1 MNKLVIAISSV
12 LALGAATSAQAQT
25 GQITFNG
32 EVTAVTCQVSFP
44 GAGGTASDPVVTLP
58 KVAATSLTTAG
69 QTAGKTP
76 VTLQVGSAATPC
88 TAATVAL
95 ELNPNRNAPV
105 NTAGRLTNTLTTG
118 QALNVS
124 IGLRDDNDQPIN
136 LATPWSSQRFAPVAG
151 VVSIP
156 FAAEYTAEGA
166 ATAGQVSSAV
176 QYTIDYN

>member
-25 GQITFNG
+25 GLITFNG
-32 EVTAVTCQVSFP
+32 EVTAVTCEVTFP
-44 GAGGTASDPVVTLP
+44 GAGGTADNPVVTLP
-58 KVAATSLTTAG
+58 KVAATSLTAAG

-95 ELNPNRNAPV
+95 ELNPSRNAQV
-105 NTAGRLTNTLTTG
+105 NAAGRLLNTLTVDNAT
-118 QALNVS
+118 NVTV
-124 IGLRDDNDQPIN
+124 GLRDGNDQAIN
-136 LATPWSSQRFAPVAG
+136 LATPWSSARIAPVAG
-151 VVSIP
+151 IVSIP
-156 FAAEYTAEGA
+156 FAAEYNAEGA
-166 ATAGQVSSAV
+166 ATAGQVSSNV